1 MRLILAVFI
10 SFLPIIMRAQS
21 EWEKPKVSDSEVIQ
35 EKKAK
40 PNPDAKYLEG
50 AVPEVNGKVEW
61 KLDLDVPGK
70 SANEIYDIML
80 KFFTE
85 LTEGENQL
93 EGSCVTLVNKSEHV
107 VVANVKEWL
116 VFTDKFLSLDR
127 TKFYYTLIAY
137 CSDNKLTVTMNRI
150 SYRYEDGRV
159 KNGGYLY
166 KAEEWIS
173 DEYAMNPKKTKLYRG
188 SAKFRRKTIDR
199 KGDLFSSIKTA
210 VLK

>member
-10 SFLPIIMRAQS
+10 SFLPIIMHAQS
-21 EWEKPKVSDSEVIQ
+21 EWEKTKVSDSEVIQ

-85 LTEGENQL
+85 HLLSLSFTGNLPPDCLIIVRPHLGIEPSCCDKLIMRALLHYLSFLQDNDLICPYHCGKTVSDHNNGPPLCQ
-93 EGSCVTLVNKSEHV
+93 GSKGFLDQ
-107 VVANVKEWL
+107 AAPRRRG
-116 VFTDKFLSLDR
+116 KFLPYQSGCPGLQEV
-127 TKFYYTLIAY
+127 FP
-137 CSDNKLTVTMNRI
+137 
-150 SYRYEDGRV
+150 
-159 KNGGYLY
+159 GYLCTGR
-166 KAEEWIS
+166 
-173 DEYAMNPKKTKLYRG
+173 P
-188 SAKFRRKTIDR
+188 
-199 KGDLFSSIKTA
+199 
-210 VLK
+210 

>member
-1 MRLILAVFI
+1 M
-10 SFLPIIMRAQS
+10 
-21 EWEKPKVSDSEVIQ
+21 
-35 EKKAK
+35 
-40 PNPDAKYLEG
+40 
-50 AVPEVNGKVEW
+50 
-61 KLDLDVPGK
+61 
-70 SANEIYDIML
+70 
-80 KFFTE
+80 
-85 LTEGENQL
+85 
-93 EGSCVTLVNKSEHV
+93 TLVNKSEHV

-173 DEYAMNPKKTKLYRG
+173 DEYAMNRKKTKLYRG

-199 KGDLFSSIKTA
+199 KDDLFSSIKTA